1 MKGALGFRR
10 KLLDWY
16 GRNARDL
23 PWRAT
28 RDPYRIW
35 ISEIMLQQTR
45 VAAVIPYYTR
55 FLDRFPNVA
64 SLARASEDDLLT
76 AWSGLGYY
84 ARARNLHRAAQQ
96 IASRG
101 TFPREYESLR
111 RLPGVGEYTAAAIA
125 SIAFGLPHAVVD
137 GNVRRVLS
145 RLACGAVEPAQLA
158 EESLDRERPGAFNQ
172 ALMELGATLCLPREP
187 KCAACP
193 VASMCEARRQ
203 GRQAE
208 FPVRVPG
215 PKTVRV
221 ARTVLVAQRGGCVLL
236 GLRAGFWE
244 LPEAEEL
251 TGARLGERLGQ
262 FRHSITNH
270 NYTVGVV
277 EARVARVARAP
288 RAFAWVAEQDLD
300 RMPLSTMTRKALA
313 LRERIKPDRGH

>member
-1 MKGALGFRR
+1 MKGARSFRR
-10 KLLDWY
+10 NLLEWY
-16 GRNARDL
+16 GRHARDL
-23 PWRAT
+23 PWRET

-55 FLDRFPNVA
+55 FLDRFPDVA
-64 SLARASEDDLLT
+64 SLARASEEDLLT

-84 ARARNLHRAAQQ
+84 ARARNLHRAAKE
-96 IASRG
+96 IEARG
-101 TFPREYESLR
+101 ALPREHAAWR

-145 RLACGAVEPAQLA
+145 RLACGAVEPAKLA
-158 EESLDRERPGAFNQ
+158 EELLDRERPGEFNQ
-172 ALMELGATLCLPREP
+172 AVMELGATLCLPRDP
-187 KCAACP
+187 QCGACP
-193 VASMCEARRQ
+193 VSSVCEARRQ

-208 FPVRVPG
+208 FPVRAPR

-221 ARTVLVAQRGGCVLL
+221 ARTLMVAQRRGCVLL
-236 GLRAGFWE
+236 GVRAGFWE
-244 LPEAEEL
+244 LPEAEAL
-251 TGARLGERLGQ
+251 AGAQAGPKLGE

-277 EARVARVARAP
+277 EARVARAP
-288 RAFAWVAEQDLD
+288 RGFAWVQERDFD
-300 RMPLSTMTRKALA
+300 RMPLSTIARKALA
-313 LRERIKPDRGH
+313 LWMREKPDRGH

>member
-45 VAAVIPYYTR
+45 VAAVIPYYTK
-55 FLDRFPNVA
+55 FLDRFPDVGT
-64 SLARASEDDLLT
+64 LARASEADLLT

-84 ARARNLHRAAQQ
+84 ARARNLHRAAQR
-96 IASRG
+96 IAAQG
-101 TFPREYESLR
+101 TFPREHESLR

-145 RLACGAVEPAQLA
+145 RLACGAVEPVELA
-158 EESLDRERPGAFNQ
+158 GEFLDRERPGEFNQ

-187 KCAACP
+187 KCAGCP

-208 FPVRVPG
+208 FPVRAPR
-215 PKTVRV
+215 PRTVHV
-221 ARTVLVAQRGGCVLL
+221 ARTLIVARRGGCVLL
-236 GLRAGFWE
+236 GARAGFWE
-244 LPEAEEL
+244 LPDADVL
-251 TGARLGERLGQ
+251 TGARVGAMLGE

-277 EARVARVARAP
+277 EARVARAP
-288 RAFAWVAEQDLD
+288 RGFAWVVEQDLD

-313 LRERIKPDRGH
+313 LRVRNKPDRGH

>member
-1 MKGALGFRR
+1 MKGARDFRR

-45 VAAVIPYYTR
+45 VAAVIPYYTK
-55 FLDRFPNVA
+55 FLVRFPNVA
-64 SLARASEDDLLT
+64 SLARASEPNLLS

-84 ARARNLHRAAQQ
+84 ARARNLQRAAQQ
-96 IASRG
+96 IAASG

-125 SIAFGLPHAVVD
+125 SIAFGLPYAVVD

-145 RLACGAVEPAQLA
+145 RLVCGVVEPATLA
-158 EESLDRERPGAFNQ
+158 EELLDRERPGDFNQ

-187 KCAACP
+187 GCAVCP
-193 VASMCEARRQ
+193 VSSLCEARRQ

-208 FPVRVPG
+208 FPVRAPRL
-215 PKTVRV
+215 KTVRV
-221 ARTVLVAQRGGCVLL
+221 ARTLVVAERGGCVLL
-236 GLRAGFWE
+236 GARAGFWE
-244 LPEAEEL
+244 LPDADVL
-251 TGARLGERLGQ
+251 KPATLGAKLGE

-277 EARVARVARAP
+277 EARVARVP
-288 RAFAWVAEQDLD
+288 RGFAWVAERDFD
-300 RMPLSTMTRKALA
+300 GMPLTTMTRKALA
-313 LRERIKPDRGH
+313 LRVRKKPDRGH

>member
-1 MKGALGFRR
+1 MKGARGFRR

-55 FLDRFPNVA
+55 FLDRFPDVE
-64 SLARASEDDLLT
+64 SLARASEANLLS

-96 IASRG
+96 IAARG
-101 TFPREYESLR
+101 TFPREHESLR

-145 RLACGAVEPAQLA
+145 RLACGAVEPA
-158 EESLDRERPGAFNQ
+158 
-172 ALMELGATLCLPREP
+172 T
-187 KCAACP
+187 
-193 VASMCEARRQ
+193 ARR
-203 GRQAE
+203 
-208 FPVRVPG
+208 
-215 PKTVRV
+215 
-221 ARTVLVAQRGGCVLL
+221 
-236 GLRAGFWE
+236 
-244 LPEAEEL
+244 
-251 TGARLGERLGQ
+251 GA
-262 FRHSITNH
+262 S
-270 NYTVGVV
+270 
-277 EARVARVARAP
+277 
-288 RAFAWVAEQDLD
+288 
-300 RMPLSTMTRKALA
+300 
-313 LRERIKPDRGH
+313 

>member
-1 MKGALGFRR
+1 MRGARGFRR

-16 GRNARDL
+16 ARNARDL

-35 ISEIMLQQTR
+35 ISEVMLQQTR
-45 VAAVIPYYTR
+45 VAVVIPYYTR
-55 FLDRFPNVA
+55 FLDRFPDVL
-64 SLARASEDDLLT
+64 SLARASEEDLLT

-84 ARARNLHRAAQQ
+84 ARARNLQRAAQQ
-96 IASRG
+96 IAAQG
-101 TFPREYESLR
+101 TFPREHDSLR

-145 RLACGAVEPAQLA
+145 RLTCGAVDPAKLA
-158 EESLDRERPGAFNQ
+158 EHFLDRERPGEFNQ

-187 KCAACP
+187 KCAVCP
-193 VASMCEARRQ
+193 VRSMCEARRQ

-208 FPVRVPG
+208 FPLRAPR

-221 ARTVLVAQRGGCVLL
+221 ARTLVVAERRGCVLL
-236 GLRAGFWE
+236 GARAGFWE
-244 LPEAEEL
+244 LPEADVL
-251 TGARLGERLGQ
+251 AGATGGGKLGE
-262 FRHSITNH
+262 FRHCITNH

-277 EARVARVARAP
+277 EARVSRAP
-288 RAFAWVAEQDLD
+288 RGFAWVAECDLD

-313 LRERIKPDRGH
+313 LRVRKKPDRGH